1 MRKKYEELFG
11 DFLKKFEFF
20 LQEAVRGQT
29 RLHSMIHYSLF
40 PGGKR
45 FRPLL
50 VYSAAFPVEDR
61 RVYAAAA
68 AVELAHNSSL
78 VHDDLPEVDN
88 SDFRR
93 GKLSVHKKFG
103 AAQAVMV
110 GDALLAKAFEL
121 AAEAGCEAV
130 SILARAMGE
139 NGVAG
144 GQILD
149 LSGASSLEELYRL
162 YSLKTV
168 SLIKASLLIGD
179 SIAGRK
185 REEMERFGEELGYLF
200 QIVDDVSDWKD
211 GLQEPNVVSLVGKE
225 GAKQLAEK
233 HYRNALRLSRE
244 LDSERLEFLTE
255 FVYGKLR

>member
-1 MRKKYEELFG
+1 MRKKYEELIG
-11 DFLKKFEFF
+11 DFLKKFELF

-121 AAEAGCEAV
+121 AAEAGCETV

-139 NGVAG
+139 DGVAG

-149 LSGASSLEELYRL
+149 LNGASTLEELYRL

-185 REEMERFGEELGYLF
+185 REAMGKFGEELGYLF
-200 QIVDDVSDWKD
+200 QIVDDISDWRED
-211 GLQEPNVVSLVGKE
+211 LQEPNVVSIVGE
-225 GAKQLAEK
+225 EAAKQLAEK
-233 HYRNALRLSRE
+233 HYINALRLSRE
-244 LDSERLEFLTE
+244 LNSERLEFLTE